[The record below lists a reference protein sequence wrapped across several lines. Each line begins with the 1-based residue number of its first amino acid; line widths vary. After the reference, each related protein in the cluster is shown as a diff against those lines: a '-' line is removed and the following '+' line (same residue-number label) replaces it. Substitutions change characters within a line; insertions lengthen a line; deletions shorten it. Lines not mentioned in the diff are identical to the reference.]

1 MSLIPKDDPIE
12 IKQAKISGVKAD
24 FPNKEVT
31 LTIKVPFGANPEILN
46 VATNQLAFISFSDMP
61 VEIQIQQLQQ
71 VMDLMTPTEVKLS
84 VKKR

>member
-1 MSLIPKDDPIE
+1 MSLIPKDDPIQ
-12 IKQAKISGVKAD
+12 INQAKISGVKVD

-31 LTIKVPFGANPEILN
+31 LTIKVPFGANPEIY

-84 VKKR
+84 VKRR